1 MGKRMLRGWQGPKA
15 GRGVGSGRWGG
26 WTGRRGDGEG
36 WMATG
41 TGGREGESGRGQ
53 RAGVDGEG
61 SNRDGKGVTIWR
73 GQCEEEMERGA
84 MGKGGGE
91 MGSWQWGGGK
101 GERGGDGEGEMK
113 GQEEG
118 KFHRWI

>member
-26 WTGRRGDGEG
+26 WTGRRGDGER

-41 TGGREGESGRGQ
+41 TGGREGECGRGQ

-91 MGSWQWGGGK
+91 VGSWQWGGGK
-101 GERGGDGEGEMK
+101 GKEVGMGK
-113 GQEEG
+113 G
-118 KFHRWI
+118 K